1 MNTTMKKLYRSRTSR
16 YLAGVCGGIG
26 EYFNIDPNIV
36 RIIAVLLGFGSIG
49 TLLIVY
55 LAAALLLPEA

>member
-1 MNTTMKKLYRSRTSR
+1 MKRLYRSRTSR

-36 RIIAVLLGFGSIG
+36 RIVAVLLGFCSIG
-49 TLLIVY
+49 TVLIVY
-55 LAAALLLPEA
+55 IAVALLLPEG

>member
-1 MNTTMKKLYRSRTSR
+1 MKRLYRSRTSR

-36 RIIAVLLGFGSIG
+36 RIVAVLLGFCSIG
-49 TLLIVY
+49 TVLIVY
-55 LAAALLLPEA
+55 IAAALLLPEG